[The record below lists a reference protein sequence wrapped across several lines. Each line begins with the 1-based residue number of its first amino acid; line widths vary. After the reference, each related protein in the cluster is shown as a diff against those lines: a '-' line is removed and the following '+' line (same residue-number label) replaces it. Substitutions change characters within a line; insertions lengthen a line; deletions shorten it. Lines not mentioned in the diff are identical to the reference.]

1 MSNPSNASRRTTRI
15 GAMSWTGSRCRVRS
29 RQQTAAVPS
38 RACHGQRRPRS
49 GRRRPVTMSAP
60 RSNSATIAGSSAGSS
75 EPSASRTATISVVAA
90 TTPACTAEP
99 YPGCASVTTCAP
111 WLRAT
116 LAVPSVL
123 SLSTTSTRYPRGML
137 ASTPGR
143 DSASLRQGS
152 TTVTEPSDMRA
163 EASHDLYLSDHS
175 SIFVSLNG
183 ERAAAA
189 MAKSALRKFKFERRV
204 GRVVNPLV
212 AALDRRGIRSKLV
225 VELETT
231 GRKTGEPRRVPLTGT
246 ADADGV
252 WVISQHGRRAGWA
265 HNIEADPRV
274 RVRVDGRW
282 RDGTAVL
289 LPDDDVRAR
298 ARSFAGGKV
307 SAAATALAMRAME
320 SDPISVR
327 ITFSD

>member
-1 MSNPSNASRRTTRI
+1 
-15 GAMSWTGSRCRVRS
+15 
-29 RQQTAAVPS
+29 
-38 RACHGQRRPRS
+38 
-49 GRRRPVTMSAP
+49 
-60 RSNSATIAGSSAGSS
+60 
-75 EPSASRTATISVVAA
+75 
-90 TTPACTAEP
+90 
-99 YPGCASVTTCAP
+99 
-111 WLRAT
+111 
-116 LAVPSVL
+116 
-123 SLSTTSTRYPRGML
+123 
-137 ASTPGR
+137 
-143 DSASLRQGS
+143 
-152 TTVTEPSDMRA
+152 
-163 EASHDLYLSDHS
+163 
-175 SIFVSLNG
+175 
-183 ERAAAA
+183 

-252 WVISQHGRRAGWA
+252 WVISQHGHRAGWA

-274 RVRVDGRW
+274 RVRVDGQW

-327 ITFSD
+327 ITYRD